1 MFWLTYA
8 ITRNRSFAT
17 TVTGITIATNWLLK
31 KKRVELLRPIPPV
44 QLSPT
49 TLPGQ
54 SRTRPVGWEALLHQH
69 SASSAPPH
77 TQHAASQPRSWGCPS
92 VPSSQRHSTQL
103 ERLCSNRQQTPAC
116 WKKFGRGG
124 ERVYIKNKQK
134 TYHLSEGPR
143 GLLEELLHFTKPLKW
158 VKLNI
163 AARIHLQHHMVGGTV
178 QKNI

>member
-1 MFWLTYA
+1 M
-8 ITRNRSFAT
+8 SG
-17 TVTGITIATNWLLK
+17 VTQTHPSGAA
-31 KKRVELLRPIPPV
+31 EPY
-44 QLSPT
+44 
-49 TLPGQ
+49 
-54 SRTRPVGWEALLHQH
+54 
-69 SASSAPPH
+69 
-77 TQHAASQPRSWGCPS
+77 HAARPKQDKACGVGGASPPALCQLRSTTHTAPQPRSWGCPS

-163 AARIHLQHHMVGGTV
+163 AARIYLQHHMVGGTV